1 MAPDINSLPRSALS
15 PDGPRQAPTP
25 VANGIGGTNGS
36 SEKQPNILFLM
47 ADQLAAPLLKIYNPE
62 SQIKT
67 PNLDA
72 LAAKSVQFDSAYC
85 PSPLCAPSR
94 MSLISG
100 QLPMKIGAYDNASQI
115 GSDVPTYA

>member
-1 MAPDINSLPRSALS
+1 MAPDIDSIPRNGLTPNGTSQPA
-15 PDGPRQAPTP
+15 APA
-25 VANGIGGTNGS
+25 VDSINGANGPT
-36 SEKQPNILFLM
+36 EKLPNILFLM
-47 ADQLAAPLLKIYNPE
+47 ADQLAAPLLKMYNQE

-100 QLPMKIGAYDNASQI
+100 QLPMKIGS
-115 GSDVPTYA
+115 TLR